1 MPYSIRGEHVN
12 GLKLSY
18 GTAILSKLPME
29 DPLSITFSPTPPSFP
44 KGFVI
49 STVTLTFADNRK
61 LDIVSLHLDFLKKS
75 SRKSQLDQIAQPLS
89 LRINPLI
96 VMGDFN
102 CDWSGNEP
110 TLRIFADKFDLK
122 AYQPDTSV
130 EPTHVTVKKRLDWI
144 LIASELKFVSHKVL
158 SDSLSDHRALVAE
171 ISWNEQSAN

>member
-1 MPYSIRGEHVN
+1 MGKVW
-12 GLKLSY
+12 
-18 GTAILSKLPME
+18 
-29 DPLSITFSPTPPSFP
+29 F
-44 KGFVI
+44 
-49 STVTLTFADNRK
+49 
-61 LDIVSLHLDFLKKS
+61 
-75 SRKSQLDQIAQPLS
+75 
-89 LRINPLI
+89 LI